1 MLKTWIF
8 ACLMMILPASAL
20 AQTLERAVF
29 ASGCFW
35 CTQTDF
41 DHIPGVVE
49 TTAGYI
55 GGSKSNPTYETYVA
69 SGHREAVLV
78 VFDADIIPFSK
89 LVDSF
94 WTTFDV
100 RDDEGQ
106 FCDRGAAYSS
116 AVYVETET
124 QRKIV
129 QVSKIA
135 AEKLLGERI
144 VTPVLDMVPFWPAE
158 DYHQKYSVKKPLRYS
173 YYRFSCGRN
182 ARVEQLWGKNAYRN
196 IEEH

>member
-8 ACLMMILPASAL
+8 ACLIMILPASAF

-41 DHIPGVVE
+41 DHIKGVVE

-55 GGSKSNPTYETYVA
+55 GGDLPNPTYDTYVA

-78 VFDADIIPFSK
+78 VYDTDVIPFSK

-100 RDDEGQ
+100 LDDQGQ
-106 FCDRGAAYSS
+106 FCDRGPAYSS
-116 AVYVETET
+116 AIYVETEP
-124 QRKIV
+124 QKQIV

-196 IEEH
+196 VEEH